1 MKRLWNVGRKLG
13 FSSQELQ
20 DIQWL
25 AIGPFQ
31 QVKLQILPSEL
42 EFTQSL
48 REKIEKRWK
57 EHLMKHPYDFAGPLA
72 SVSEIKRE
80 ERTLTLVLRRTD
92 YKAFIGTRQRNRKSL
107 NLTQKPLDKEFPLP
121 LSIGAVTIT
130 QDNKIVAGIR
140 GKVGFGK
147 GQACILPSGFF
158 DPIED
163 LKWQDCLQREL
174 QEEIGVER
182 FKLNSILGLIFD
194 RKIAQQPLLAIR
206 IKIPI
211 TSNEISRTQ
220 IEEVKELVFIDNSIR
235 GVKKH
240 RLQWT
245 PHSRGKLI
253 LHFALF

>member
-1 MKRLWNVGRKLG
+1 LKKLWNVGRKLG
-13 FSSQELQ
+13 FSLQELQ

-25 AIGPFQ
+25 ALGPFQ
-31 QVKLQILPSEL
+31 QVRLQILPSKLEL
-42 EFTQSL
+42 TQSL

-57 EHLMKHPYDFAGPLA
+57 EHLMEHPYDFAGPLA

-140 GKVGFGK
+140 ERVGLSK
-147 GQACILPSGFF
+147 GLVCTLPSGFF
-158 DPIED
+158 DPTKDFTWE
-163 LKWQDCLQREL
+163 DCLQREL
-174 QEEIGVER
+174 REEIGIER
-182 FKLNSILGLIFD
+182 FTQTKILGLIFD
-194 RKIAQQPLLAIR
+194 RKIAQQPLLAVR

-211 TSNEISRTQ
+211 ASNEISRAQ
-220 IEEVKELVFIDNSIR
+220 IDEIKELAFIDNSIT
-235 GVKKH
+235 GVK
-240 RLQWT
+240 LSGFLWT